1 MTRQEVAHL
10 IDHSQ
15 LRAYATQEDI
25 SRLCEEAIACDF
37 HAVAVNPGWTAFCA
51 KRLSSYGIGVCAC
64 VAFPLGANTAHVKVE
79 EARDAVRLG
88 ATEIDMVINIGA
100 LKSGYP
106 GYVER
111 EIAAVVKAVRGTPV
125 KVILE
130 TSYLSTE
137 EKIAVCKMAGRAGAA
152 FVKTST
158 GYGDA
163 GATVDDVALMNEVV
177 AGRMGIKAAGGI
189 RNYGDFL
196 ALYEA
201 GATRFGTSAGL
212 EILEDADD
220 ADREEAYDD

>member
-1 MTRQEVAHL
+1 M

-25 SRLCEEAIACDF
+25 SQLCDEAIAHQF
-37 HAVAVNPGWTAFCA
+37 ISVAVNPGWTAFCA
-51 KRLSSYGIGVCAC
+51 KRLSAYGVGVCAC
-64 VAFPLGANTAHVKVE
+64 IGFPLGANTAHVKVE
-79 EARDAVRLG
+79 EARDATRLG

-130 TSYLSTE
+130 NSYLSTE
-137 EKIAVCKMAGRAGAA
+137 EKVAVCKMAGRAGAA
-152 FVKTST
+152 FVKTAT
-158 GYGDA
+158 GYGNG
-163 GATVDDVALMNEVV
+163 GATVEDVKLMNGVV

-189 RNYGDFL
+189 RNYGDL
-196 ALYEA
+196 IALYEA
-201 GATRFGTSAGL
+201 GATRFGTSAGVD
-212 EILEDADD
+212 ILDD
-220 ADREEAYDD
+220 VDEGE